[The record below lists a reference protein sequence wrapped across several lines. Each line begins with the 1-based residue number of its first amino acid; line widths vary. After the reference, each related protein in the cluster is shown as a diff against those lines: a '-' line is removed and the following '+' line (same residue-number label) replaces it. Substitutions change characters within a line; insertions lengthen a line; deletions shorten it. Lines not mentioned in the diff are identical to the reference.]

1 MENYLLTILSI
12 LMGMLIAAVTARK
25 YYQKTSEDLKKEA
38 KQLRH
43 LNELMLRA
51 MENSEL
57 AKFSKD
63 KNGNIKGLLINIK
76 SSIRNRT
83 KTSSIAID

>member
-25 YYQKTSEDLKKEA
+25 YYQKASEDLKKEA

-43 LNELMLRA
+43 LNELMLRVRWTPLFGQ
-51 MENSEL
+51 S
-57 AKFSKD
+57 AKQVKLSF
-63 KNGNIKGLLINIK
+63 
-76 SSIRNRT
+76 R
-83 KTSSIAID
+83 